1 MEEVTN
7 DLTHC
12 AAAMLCGGLEVN
24 WVDCIDRKPA
34 QSALVEDNANTC
46 NRKMRLVDRK
56 GEQDSGFFGYR
67 VKRISAS
74 GGCLGDDRR

>member
-7 DLTHC
+7 DLTRWV
-12 AAAMLCGGLEVN
+12 AAMLSNGSEVN

-34 QSALVEDNANTC
+34 QSALVDDNANTC
-46 NRKMRLVDRK
+46 NQKPRLVDRK
-56 GEQDSGFFGYR
+56 EEQDSGFFGYR